1 MNSESVTT
9 AARRFRQLGFG
20 HCRMLRPVS
29 AVRPSENTGGS
40 MPWEIIKGNWAIIW
54 ALFMSAVNVIQLL
67 LAKTYVKREELELM
81 RTRLQGIE
89 NTIAGLP
96 SQKDLHQ
103 LQLEMS
109 NLRGDLRELGPAIRQ
124 VKHVSDLLLEN
135 ELKEK

>member
-1 MNSESVTT
+1 M
-9 AARRFRQLGFG
+9 G
-20 HCRMLRPVS
+20 
-29 AVRPSENTGGS
+29 
-40 MPWEIIKGNWAIIW
+40 WEIIKGNWAIIW

-67 LAKTYVKREELELM
+67 LAKTYVKREELELL

-89 NTIAGLP
+89 NTSAGLP

>member
-1 MNSESVTT
+1 
-9 AARRFRQLGFG
+9 
-20 HCRMLRPVS
+20 
-29 AVRPSENTGGS
+29 

-67 LAKTYVKREELELM
+67 LAKTYVKREELDLL
-81 RTRLQGIE
+81 RTRLQGVE
-89 NTIAGLP
+89 NTIAALP

>member
-1 MNSESVTT
+1 M
-9 AARRFRQLGFG
+9 G
-20 HCRMLRPVS
+20 
-29 AVRPSENTGGS
+29 
-40 MPWEIIKGNWAIIW
+40 WEIIKGNWAIIW

-109 NLRGDLRELGPAIRQ
+109 NQRGDLRELGPAIRQ

>member
-1 MNSESVTT
+1 M
-9 AARRFRQLGFG
+9 G
-20 HCRMLRPVS
+20 
-29 AVRPSENTGGS
+29 
-40 MPWEIIKGNWAIIW
+40 WEIIKGNWAIIW

-109 NLRGDLRELGPAIRQ
+109 NLRGDLRELGSAIRQ

>member
-1 MNSESVTT
+1 M
-9 AARRFRQLGFG
+9 G
-20 HCRMLRPVS
+20 
-29 AVRPSENTGGS
+29 
-40 MPWEIIKGNWAIIW
+40 WEIIKGNWAIIW

-81 RTRLQGIE
+81 RTRLQGVE

-96 SQKDLHQ
+96 SQKHLHQ

>member
-1 MNSESVTT
+1 M
-9 AARRFRQLGFG
+9 G
-20 HCRMLRPVS
+20 
-29 AVRPSENTGGS
+29 
-40 MPWEIIKGNWAIIW
+40 WEVIKGNWAIIW
-54 ALFMSAVNVIQLL
+54 ALFMSAVNLIQLL

-96 SQKDLHQ
+96 SQKDLHL

>member
-1 MNSESVTT
+1 M
-9 AARRFRQLGFG
+9 G
-20 HCRMLRPVS
+20 
-29 AVRPSENTGGS
+29 
-40 MPWEIIKGNWAIIW
+40 WEIIKGNWAIIW

-67 LAKTYVKREELELM
+67 LAKTYVKREELELL

-96 SQKDLHQ
+96 SQKDLHR
-103 LQLEMS
+103 LQLEIS

>member
-1 MNSESVTT
+1 
-9 AARRFRQLGFG
+9 
-20 HCRMLRPVS
+20 
-29 AVRPSENTGGS
+29 

-81 RTRLQGIE
+81 RTRLQSIE
-89 NTIAGLP
+89 NTIAGLS

>member
-1 MNSESVTT
+1 M
-9 AARRFRQLGFG
+9 G
-20 HCRMLRPVS
+20 
-29 AVRPSENTGGS
+29 
-40 MPWEIIKGNWAIIW
+40 WEIIKGNWAIIW

-67 LAKTYVKREELELM
+67 LAKTYVKREELELL

-96 SQKDLHQ
+96 RQKDLHQ

>member
-1 MNSESVTT
+1 M
-9 AARRFRQLGFG
+9 G
-20 HCRMLRPVS
+20 
-29 AVRPSENTGGS
+29 
-40 MPWEIIKGNWAIIW
+40 WEIIKGNWAIIW

-81 RTRLQGIE
+81 RTRLQSIE

-135 ELKEK
+135 ELKER